1 MTKLTVGD
9 KFKLTKGDQELDCRV
24 TGVKSQGKL
33 FKLSSDVVFR
43 AKDQLD
49 AFNKLR
55 LHFETLCGRIS
66 KPLLPLVSGGIM
78 VTGTTEPES
87 REVEANLSRCW
98 YRQFL
103 GLGPLDETADG
114 ILRGALKEIE
124 RLGLG
129 EVENVEATWRHVAA
143 LGDPPKAILRDVI
156 WETTKT
162 TDENTDRADLSMI
175 HTD

>member
-9 KFKLTKGDQELDCRV
+9 KFKLKRGDQELDCRV

-33 FKLSSDVVFR
+33 FKLSSDAVFR

-55 LHFETLCGRIS
+55 LHFGALCAGIKVGTLDRI
-66 KPLLPLVSGGIM
+66 SGGIM

-103 GLGPLDETADG
+103 GLDPPDETADS
-114 ILRGALKEIE
+114 ILRDALKEIE

-129 EVENVEATWRHVAA
+129 EVMTIHAIWEGVVAH
-143 LGDPPKAILRDVI
+143 GKPTESVLRDLRV
-156 WETTKT
+156 ETYSNS
-162 TDENTDRADLSMI
+162 D
-175 HTD
+175 